1 MLGKGI
7 LSLGLCGAILA
18 SPVTSFAA
26 EEHTSTGPEI
36 IYTEFGYTYAE
47 SGEQPVIIGSEGASN
62 RVKRGLC
69 LEMEGGY
76 WCKGQ
81 KYNII
86 GQAAQYSNY
95 DHDNREHKATAM
107 VNDEFYPTKW
117 KDPGVPARATS
128 DYFYSLN
135 TYRSYYDVR

>member
-1 MLGKGI
+1 MLSKTI

-18 SPVTSFAA
+18 SPATSFAA
-26 EEHTSTGPEI
+26 EENTSTGPEI

-47 SGEQPVIIGSEGASN
+47 SGEQPVIVGSEGATN
-62 RVKRGLC
+62 KVKRGLC
-69 LEMEGGY
+69 LDMEGGY

-95 DHDNREHKATAM
+95 DHNHREHKSTAM
-107 VNDEFYPTKW
+107 ANDKYKTSGW
-117 KDPGVPARATS
+117 VDPGEPAEATS
-128 DYFYSLN
+128 KYFYSLN
-135 TYRSYYDVR
+135 TYRSYYDVK